1 MSATIY
7 VYKILSKDIL
17 RFIDFTFN
25 IGNEEFRET
34 IITNNDGLNII
45 KNEFN
50 SINMIDDNKYVVTSV
65 INSEDFYK
73 LNNKLDDINAN
84 FIVFYVD
91 KNLYGKRSH
100 AYKEDNNKIKELS
113 NTSNKNVIDFNN
125 TNIVIVKEIHY
136 MQGWFFSNK
145 FFKGTRS
152 YYLGFTK
159 NQVTRLIKDMINFN
173 KTTYDSET
181 IKSIKNKLSNIVD
194 NFIDNE
200 MIFEIS
206 Y

>member
-34 IITNNDGLNII
+34 IITNDDGLNII

-50 SINMIDDNKYVVTSV
+50 SITMIDDNRYVVTSV
-65 INSEDFYK
+65 IDSKDFYK

-91 KNLYGKRSH
+91 KNLY
-100 AYKEDNNKIKELS
+100 
-113 NTSNKNVIDFNN
+113 
-125 TNIVIVKEIHY
+125 
-136 MQGWFFSNK
+136 
-145 FFKGTRS
+145 
-152 YYLGFTK
+152 
-159 NQVTRLIKDMINFN
+159 
-173 KTTYDSET
+173 
-181 IKSIKNKLSNIVD
+181 
-194 NFIDNE
+194 
-200 MIFEIS
+200 
-206 Y
+206 